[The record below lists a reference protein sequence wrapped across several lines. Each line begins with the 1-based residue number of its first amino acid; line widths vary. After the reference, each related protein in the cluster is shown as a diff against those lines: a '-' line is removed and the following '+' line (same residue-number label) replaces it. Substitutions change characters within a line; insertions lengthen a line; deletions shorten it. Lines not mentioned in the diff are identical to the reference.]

1 MPSPTRA
8 ENMKSKACRLEI
20 TRSHSCTR
28 NWASRTRKSRWRPKK
43 LKPCTRALRLAAS
56 KPGSGNAAMFC
67 SLPYD
72 AGLIKS
78 PVRSSGPGQPA
89 RPARFKCGDFLI
101 PADPMGNSLK
111 AIPATY
117 NRAHHAFAIFT
128 ACAALIVITAGALV
142 TSNDAGLSVPDWP
155 TSFGYLVKVPHFV
168 GGVRYEW
175 SHRMVAGTL
184 VTLTLAI
191 AMWTLL
197 VERRRWLR
205 WLAVGAF
212 CTVIAQAI
220 LGGLT
225 VLFFQPPAVSTAH
238 ATVAQTFFCIAV
250 AIALFTGR
258 RWVEEQ
264 PRVDFDSRRPS
275 LITLTLLSIF
285 VLYLQLVLGGMF
297 RHHGMSWWPHVVN
310 AVIVSFVLAWTAIRA
325 ISVYSHIEAVRR
337 PAIVMISL
345 LITQLCLGFAA
356 FLTRVAWGRD
366 AVQPELPMVAS
377 TVAHV
382 AVGALLL
389 ATAVILSIQV
399 WRHVP
404 VAFEE
409 RVPQAQEDAS
419 AA

>member
-1 MPSPTRA
+1 M
-8 ENMKSKACRLEI
+8 
-20 TRSHSCTR
+20 
-28 NWASRTRKSRWRPKK
+28 
-43 LKPCTRALRLAAS
+43 
-56 KPGSGNAAMFC
+56 
-67 SLPYD
+67 
-72 AGLIKS
+72 
-78 PVRSSGPGQPA
+78 
-89 RPARFKCGDFLI
+89 
-101 PADPMGNSLK
+101 
-111 AIPATY
+111 
-117 NRAHHAFAIFT
+117 FT
-128 ACAALIVITAGALV
+128 ACATFIVITAGALV

-184 VTLTLAI
+184 VSLTLAI
-191 AMWTLL
+191 AIWTLL

-225 VLFFQPPAVSTAH
+225 VLLFQPPAVSTAH
-238 ATVAQTFFCIAV
+238 AAVAQTFFCIAV

-258 RWVEEQ
+258 RWVTDRPQEDRPQGDRPEKEQ
-264 PRVDFDSRRPS
+264 PRVEVDSRRPS
-275 LITLTLLSIF
+275 LFALTLLSTF
-285 VLYLQLVLGGMF
+285 VLYVQLILGGMF
-297 RHHGMSWWPHVVN
+297 RHHGMSWWPHVLN
-310 AVIVSFVLAWTAIRA
+310 AVTVAFVLAWTAVRA
-325 ISVYSHIEAVRR
+325 LSVDSHIEAVRR
-337 PAIVMISL
+337 PAIVMLSL
-345 LITQLCLGFAA
+345 LIAQLCLGFTA

-366 AVQPELPMVAS
+366 AAQPELLMVVS

-389 ATAVILSIQV
+389 ATTVVLAIQV

-404 VAFEE
+404 VAFAEPLP
-409 RVPQAQEDAS
+409 RAQRDAS